1 MFLMTVVDIVVVI
14 VILLSAVFGVLRGF
28 VKEAISLVKWVIATW
43 VAATFTPK
51 LSSIMPFD
59 SDAGNQIT
67 AFALLFTC
75 VFIFGGIVS
84 YIVEQFVKKTGLSG
98 ADRVFGLLFG
108 FLRGGVIIVVFV
120 VIGQAVS
127 LSSQQWWQDSTMLTR
142 FEDVAVI
149 FYDYVPQGRS
159 SLDAKDVIDS
169 IDTDAV
175 AEEVIEQVNP

>member
-1 MFLMTVVDIVVVI
+1 MTVVDVVVI
-14 VILLSAVFGVLRGF
+14 FVVLLSALFGVLRGF

-43 VAATFTPK
+43 IAATFAPR
-51 LSSIMPFD
+51 LSTMLPVD
-59 SDAGNQIT
+59 SEAVSQAT
-67 AFALLFTC
+67 AFGLLFIC
-75 VFIFGGIVS
+75 VFIIGAVVSFIV
-84 YIVEQFVKKTGLSG
+84 VQFVKKTGLSG

-127 LSSQQWWQDSTMLTR
+127 LSTQQWWQDSTMLTR
-142 FEDVAVI
+142 FEDVAII
-149 FYDYVPQGRS
+149 FRDYVPQGGN
-159 SLDAKDVIDS
+159 SLDAKEVINS

>member
-1 MFLMTVVDIVVVI
+1 MTVVDVVVVF
-14 VILLSAVFGVLRGF
+14 VILLSALFGVLRGF

-43 VAATFTPK
+43 IAATFAPR
-51 LSSIMPFD
+51 LSVMLPVD
-59 SDAGNQIT
+59 SEAVSQAM
-67 AFALLFTC
+67 AFGLLFIC
-75 VFIFGGIVS
+75 VFIAGAIVS
-84 YIVEQFVKKTGLSG
+84 FIVVQFVKKTGLSG

-142 FEDVAVI
+142 FEDVAIV
-149 FYDYVPQGRS
+149 FHDYVPQGGS
-159 SLDAKDVIDS
+159 SLGAKDVINF

-175 AEEVIEQVNP
+175 AEEVIKQVNP